1 MTPYEC
7 YTSFLATKQ
16 HFTKP
21 NYNLIKYNYKV
32 RTSLTSFHKRT
43 DRYFYE
49 RLSRKKSEQEIK
61 DFYIS
66 NFVSADNPNSVYIV
80 DLIKEGDEVY
90 IQWLKRIQSL
100 SYLFKTEMQNLLSN
114 HNLNQILDCKNS
126 QHSLLIRK
134 YLQRLIS
141 IETLVILQKLLQYV
155 KDYNKVLDDPVW
167 DFLQMKILKYELLL
181 NIDNQKYFNILKEL
195 ICE

>member
-1 MTPYEC
+1 MTPFEC
-7 YTSFLATKQ
+7 YTNFLSLKQ

-21 NYNLIKYNYKV
+21 NYNAVRYNFKV
-32 RTSLTSFHKRT
+32 RASLTSFHKRT

-66 NFVSADNPNSVYIV
+66 NFVAADNPNSVYIV
-80 DLIKEGDEVY
+80 DLMKDGEETY

-100 SYLFKTEMQNLLSN
+100 SYLFKSEVQNLLFE
-114 HNLNQILDCKNS
+114 HNLNQILKCKNS

-134 YLQRLIS
+134 YLQKIIS
-141 IETLVILQKLLQYV
+141 IETLVILEKLLNFV
-155 KDYNKVLDDPVW
+155 GDYNKVLDDPIW
-167 DFLQMKILKYELLL
+167 NFLQLKITKYEVLL
-181 NIDNQKYFNILKEL
+181 NIDNKRYFNILKEI

>member
-7 YTSFLATKQ
+7 YTTFLATKQ

-21 NYNLIKYNYKV
+21 KYNAVRYNFKV
-32 RTSLTSFHKRT
+32 KASLTAFHKRT

-66 NFVSADNPNSVYIV
+66 NFIAADNPNSVYIV
-80 DLIKEGDEVY
+80 DLIKDGEEIY
-90 IQWLKRIQSL
+90 IEWLKRIQSL
-100 SYLFKTEMQNLLSN
+100 SYLFKTELNNLLFEY
-114 HNLNQILDCKNS
+114 NLNQILKCKNS

-134 YLQRLIS
+134 YLQKIIS
-141 IETLVILQKLLQYV
+141 IETLVILEKLLHFV
-155 KDYNKVLDDPVW
+155 EDYNKILDDPIW
-167 DFLQMKILKYELLL
+167 NFLQLKIIKYEPLL
-181 NIDNQKYFNILKEL
+181 NIDNQRYFNILKEI